1 MSGETEEMSA
11 FSGIEYDPN
20 VIWSDDP
27 ENAYFRQMVGDRDGN
42 NTDSL
47 IGDST
52 LADLEDGQTLPTYD
66 RPIVQLQGS
75 TGLSLGED
83 TIDNITPASAAV
95 KNRSFGWFTAR
106 GNGQGH
112 EKSSPGSLTKGKS
125 PVSALSSKFG
135 GEIAETNPPDH
146 SFVDVNLDLENVNVP
161 NTIFLGERP
170 SADTTSGTTKR
181 SKSKKDSDQATPS
194 QTTKRCIRLIILF
207 LTLSVVASIT
217 VLVLTLTNTSSKDKG
232 SALSNDELPNDDPDF
247 EFPNTLTEGP
257 TPTNPAPSPIA
268 ISTSAPAPTPAPTVP
283 STLAPAVN
291 PTPAPVPTLPF
302 NPLPTVLT
310 GGTTSPVLVPGPSS
324 KDILMEDVSNQIVQ
338 LSPRSLDALQT
349 AGSPQYRALEW
360 VVNEQIASSLQNNRA
375 LVANS
380 TATNNDVVDS
390 KILQRWILSTFYY
403 STEGDQWDESGDWLN
418 ATDECSWTNVD
429 CTSGNGDD
437 DHDRVEKLY
446 LSGNNLAGEL
456 PLELSLLSSSLVY
469 LPLNSNDIGGTIPTE
484 FGLLT
489 KLGKHYY

>member
-1 MSGETEEMSA
+1 
-11 FSGIEYDPN
+11 
-20 VIWSDDP
+20 
-27 ENAYFRQMVGDRDGN
+27 
-42 NTDSL
+42 
-47 IGDST
+47 
-52 LADLEDGQTLPTYD
+52 
-66 RPIVQLQGS
+66 
-75 TGLSLGED
+75 
-83 TIDNITPASAAV
+83 
-95 KNRSFGWFTAR
+95 
-106 GNGQGH
+106 
-112 EKSSPGSLTKGKS
+112 
-125 PVSALSSKFG
+125 
-135 GEIAETNPPDH
+135 
-146 SFVDVNLDLENVNVP
+146 
-161 NTIFLGERP
+161 
-170 SADTTSGTTKR
+170 
-181 SKSKKDSDQATPS
+181 
-194 QTTKRCIRLIILF
+194 
-207 LTLSVVASIT
+207 
-217 VLVLTLTNTSSKDKG
+217 
-232 SALSNDELPNDDPDF
+232 
-247 EFPNTLTEGP
+247 
-257 TPTNPAPSPIA
+257 
-268 ISTSAPAPTPAPTVP
+268 
-283 STLAPAVN
+283 
-291 PTPAPVPTLPF
+291 
-302 NPLPTVLT
+302 
-310 GGTTSPVLVPGPSS
+310 
-324 KDILMEDVSNQIVQ
+324 MEDVSNQIVQ